1 VGEQRA
7 WAVRVTLLAP
17 DTERQA
23 IVDRIGA
30 AICSPPDH
38 QGPCTNPWSIVSTPV
53 DDLEDTERSVWLPS
67 VDELLEQRQ
76 AERRLFPR
84 PDTTGLTPEN

>member
-1 VGEQRA
+1 
-7 WAVRVTLLAP
+7 VTLLAS
-17 DTERQA
+17 DNELET

-53 DDLEDTERSVWLPS
+53 DDLEGAERSVWLPS
-67 VDELLEQRQ
+67 VDELLEQRR
-76 AERRLFPR
+76 AEQRLFPR
-84 PDTTGLTPEN
+84 PDTPGLTPEN